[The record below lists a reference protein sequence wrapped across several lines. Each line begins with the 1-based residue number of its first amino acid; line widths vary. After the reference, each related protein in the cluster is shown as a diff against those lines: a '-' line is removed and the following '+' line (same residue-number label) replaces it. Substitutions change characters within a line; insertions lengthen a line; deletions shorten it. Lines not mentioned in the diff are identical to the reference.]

1 MSALGQKQTFAL
13 QYSVSAGR
21 SWLTINPNRWMSALF
36 LRPRLWHRRRK
47 PVRSCYLLR
56 QTVVDVWS
64 DFFFKRGSQHSV
76 FASTTWNSFRRQIA
90 LQGNFRELR
99 RIRAEGQTCKVIKSL
114 LRLTVLVC
122 KSSQTDANNRISLV
136 IL

>member
-1 MSALGQKQTFAL
+1 
-13 QYSVSAGR
+13 
-21 SWLTINPNRWMSALF
+21 MSALF

-56 QTVVDVWS
+56 QIVVDLWS

-76 FASTTWNSFRRQIA
+76 FASTTRNSFRRQIA
-90 LQGNFRELR
+90 LQGNIRESS
-99 RIRAEGQTCKVIKSL
+99 RISGEGKTCSVIKSL

-122 KSSQTDANNRISLV
+122 KSSQTDANDRVSLV

>member
-1 MSALGQKQTFAL
+1 MSALPPIATAKADFDKPSCLLYPQKRTCAAQPAMSALGQKQTFAL

-76 FASTTWNSFRRQIA
+76 FASTTRNSFRRQIA
-90 LQGNFRELR
+90 LQGNIRESR
-99 RIRAEGQTCKVIKSL
+99 RIRAEG
-114 LRLTVLVC
+114 
-122 KSSQTDANNRISLV
+122 
-136 IL
+136 